1 MSKCN
6 SSKGFTLIELM
17 IVLGV
22 AALVITLGVPSFQE
36 IIRNNRFAAQT
47 NAFISSMNLARS
59 VAITRGVRVT
69 LCKSS
74 NGQECV
80 TEGGY
85 EQGWIVFTDV
95 NSDEGNKIGSL
106 DTSGSSQDEI
116 IHIVST
122 LPGGVPVDESG
133 NKALTLTAITGK
145 VKDFVSYMPD
155 GTTKTASGSFQN
167 GTIKLC
173 QKDVEEGR
181 RIIINKVGRARSAK
195 ATCP

>member
-22 AALVITLGVPSFQE
+22 AALVITLGIPSFQE
-36 IIRNNRFAAQT
+36 IIRSNRFAAQT
-47 NAFISSMNLARS
+47 NAFVSSMNLARS

-74 NGQECV
+74 NGQECT

-95 NSDEGNKIGSL
+95 NNAGGDKVGSL
-106 DTSGSSQDEI
+106 DTSGSSQDQ
-116 IHIVST
+116 IVRVVSK
-122 LPGGVPVDESG
+122 LPGGVPVDDNG
-133 NKALTLTAITGK
+133 NKELTLTAVTGK
-145 VKDFVSYMPD
+145 VKNFISYMPD

-173 QKDVEEGR
+173 QKDIEEGR
-181 RIIINKVGRARSAK
+181 RIIINKVGRARSAN